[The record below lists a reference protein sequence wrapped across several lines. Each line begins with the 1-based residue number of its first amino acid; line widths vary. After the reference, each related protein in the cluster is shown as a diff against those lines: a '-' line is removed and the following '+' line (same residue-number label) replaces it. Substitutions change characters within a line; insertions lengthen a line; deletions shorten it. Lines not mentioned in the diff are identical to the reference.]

1 MMSAGDEQIV
11 LLNKGKKRREA
22 NGMEKKRKREG
33 RGAGRKSGQV
43 MLFVSRCL
51 PRAKIMVDL

>member
-22 NGMEKKRKREG
+22 NGMEKKREREG
-33 RGAGRKSGQV
+33 RGRAESLGR
-43 MLFVSRCL
+43 
-51 PRAKIMVDL
+51 